1 MLGGSVDI
9 YAFATKFTK
18 KKPSPMDTL
27 SGFAFITN
35 CNTSSCTRF
44 SLLPPHQRP
53 PLSRRNPT
61 VYVLKTSSSSVSES
75 VEENVLEMFFKDREV
90 NGDFVSKVS
99 DMLWQRE
106 VLKVVDTDASEPA
119 GTAEQSQQVIE
130 SDDDSGFLKLSR
142 TQEWLLGDNSAPR
155 NKKAIAKVL
164 QDDGERRKKLNLL
177 KYEALKRELTL
188 LSVGI
193 GTACSGYC
201 LIVLSF
207 QAAVS
212 YAIGVLFSCLYLQ
225 LLYQHADGLSEEM
238 VPQIFKQ
245 KKSKKIGI
253 RSEDLQDFFERTIKG
268 SGIAL
273 SSPRLVIPAAVYGL
287 WIVSHKFLANDFF
300 DFQLVPAMLGM
311 FAYKAAALVQVY
323 RDNEDLQFVFPEN
336 EEQSNK

>member
-1 MLGGSVDI
+1 
-9 YAFATKFTK
+9 
-18 KKPSPMDTL
+18 MDTL

-155 NKKAIAKVL
+155 NKKAIAK
-164 QDDGERRKKLNLL
+164 
-177 KYEALKRELTL
+177 LKRELTL
-188 LSVGI
+188 LSLGI

>member
-1 MLGGSVDI
+1 
-9 YAFATKFTK
+9 
-18 KKPSPMDTL
+18 MDTL

-142 TQEWLLGDNSAPR
+142 TQEWLLSDNSAPR
-155 NKKAIAKVL
+155 NKKAIAK
-164 QDDGERRKKLNLL
+164 
-177 KYEALKRELTL
+177 LKRELTL
-188 LSVGI
+188 LSLGI

-253 RSEDLQDFFERTIKG
+253 RSEDLQDFFEKTIKG

-336 EEQSNK
+336 EERSNK

>member
-1 MLGGSVDI
+1 M
-9 YAFATKFTK
+9 
-18 KKPSPMDTL
+18 
-27 SGFAFITN
+27 
-35 CNTSSCTRF
+35 
-44 SLLPPHQRP
+44 
-53 PLSRRNPT
+53 
-61 VYVLKTSSSSVSES
+61 SES

-188 LSVGI
+188 LSLGI

>member
-1 MLGGSVDI
+1 
-9 YAFATKFTK
+9 
-18 KKPSPMDTL
+18 MDTL
-27 SGFAFITN
+27 PGFAFITN
-35 CNTSSCTRF
+35 YITSPYTRF
-44 SLLPPHQRP
+44 SPHPRSQRP
-53 PLSRRNPT
+53 PLSRRTPIL
-61 VYVLKTSSSSVSES
+61 YVLKTSPSVSES
-75 VEENVLEMFFKDREV
+75 VEENVLEMFFKDREE
-90 NGDFVSKVS
+90 NGDFISKVS
-99 DMLWQRE
+99 DKLWQRE
-106 VLKVVDTDASEPA
+106 VLKVVDTNASEPTD
-119 GTAEQSQQVIE
+119 TAQQSEQAMG
-130 SDDDSGFLKLSR
+130 SDDDSGFLKLST
-142 TQEWLLGDNSAPR
+142 TQDWLLGDNSAPR

-164 QDDGERRKKLNLL
+164 RDDSERRKKLNLL

-201 LIVLSF
+201 LVVLSL

-212 YAIGVLFSCLYLQ
+212 YATGVLFSCLYLQ
-225 LLYQHADGLSEEM
+225 LLYQHADKLSQEM

-245 KKSKKIGI
+245 KKLKKIGI

-287 WIVSHKFLANDFF
+287 WILSHKFLANDFF

-323 RDNEDLQFVFPEN
+323 RDNEDLQFIFPEN
-336 EEQSNK
+336 EEQSSK